1 MPINPPVR
9 AREFQV
15 LDPCLL
21 GRPVHLLPAFANRL
35 AETLGAAVASPGGRR
50 YWGAWRLAG
59 LSFERA
65 PEDRK
70 LRWLGVNGPYGMA
83 AVAFE
88 RALLLGLLEGRYAR
102 NAPSSAQRDPHAER
116 VTATEERLAATLAQQ
131 LAALLDARVAEGLA
145 ATGAEPTPL
154 SPNEASRAAVAPASA
169 PGKTEWVLRIALRA
183 PYGVP
188 AAAATAVAAEGESE
202 GESEG
207 EGERAADDAGMGS
220 APAAIASASA
230 SAPAPASQDGQIW
243 IALDHALM
251 AHVLQGLM
259 DKRAGTR
266 APRMPGEPLASSLNV
281 KLDGRLVSKEVTL
294 AALFA
299 LKVGDVIPVS
309 VGRADVLLGDARLF
323 TAAVAEHKGKLCLTS
338 FEDAE

>member
-1 MPINPPVR
+1 MPINPPAR

-35 AETLGAAVASPGGRR
+35 AETVGAAIASPGGRR

-65 PEDRK
+65 PDDQK

-83 AVAFE
+83 AIAFE

-169 PGKTEWVLRIALRA
+169 PGKAEWVLRVVLRA

-188 AAAATAVAAEGESE
+188 AAAVGDEVPTEDG
-202 GESEG
+202 
-207 EGERAADDAGMGS
+207 
-220 APAAIASASA
+220 APAPA
-230 SAPAPASQDGQIW
+230 APASQDGQIW

-251 AHVLQGLM
+251 AHILQGLM
-259 DKRAGTR
+259 DKRTGSR
-266 APRMPGEPLASSLNV
+266 GPRMPADPLASGLNV
-281 KLDGRLVSKEVTL
+281 KLDGRLLSKEVTL

-309 VGRADVLLGDARLF
+309 VGRADVLLDDARLF

>member
-35 AETLGAAVASPGGRR
+35 AETLGGAVASPAGRR

-65 PEDRK
+65 PDERG

-88 RALLLGLLEGRYAR
+88 RGLLLGLLEGRYAR
-102 NAPSSAQRDPHAER
+102 NAPVSAGRDPGTER

-131 LAALLDARVAEGLA
+131 LAGLLDVRVAEGLA
-145 ATGAEPTPL
+145 AAGAEATPV
-154 SPNEASRAAVAPASA
+154 SGAGAGRAAVVAASA
-169 PGKTEWVLRIALRA
+169 PGKAEWVLRVVLRA
-183 PYGVP
+183 PYGAP
-188 AAAATAVAAEGESE
+188 APVVVADGETPAE
-202 GESEG
+202 
-207 EGERAADDAGMGS
+207 D
-220 APAAIASASA
+220 APAAPVAV
-230 SAPAPASQDGQIW
+230 PASQDGQIW

-259 DKRAGTR
+259 ADKSGGRG
-266 APRMPGEPLASSLNV
+266 PRMPGEPLASTLNV
-281 KLDGRLVSKEVTL
+281 RLDGRLVSKEVTL

-309 VGRADVLLGDARLF
+309 VGRADVLLDEARLF

>member
-1 MPINPPVR
+1 MPINLPVR

-21 GRPVHLLPAFANRL
+21 GRPVHLLPVFANRL
-35 AETLGAAVASPGGRR
+35 AETLSAAIASPAGRR

-65 PEDRK
+65 PDERT
-70 LRWLGVNGPYGMA
+70 LRWLGVNGPFGMA

-102 NAPSSAQRDPHAER
+102 NAPSTVGRDPHAER

-131 LAALLDARVAEGLA
+131 LAGLLDERVAEGLA
-145 ATGAEPTPL
+145 AIGAEA
-154 SPNEASRAAVAPASA
+154 SPVPATGRAAVGPASA
-169 PGKTEWVLRIALRA
+169 PGKAEWVLRVVLRA
-183 PYGVP
+183 RHGVPAAPAAAEAVIETAADDAAPAVP
-188 AAAATAVAAEGESE
+188 AAAA
-202 GESEG
+202 
-207 EGERAADDAGMGS
+207 
-220 APAAIASASA
+220 AP
-230 SAPAPASQDGQIW
+230 QDGQIW

-259 DKRAGTR
+259 ADKPGGRG
-266 APRMPGEPLASSLNV
+266 PRVPGEPLAAHLHV
-281 KLDGRLVSKEVTL
+281 KLEGRLVSKEVTL
-294 AALFA
+294 AALFG
-299 LKVGDVIPVS
+299 LQVGDVIPVS
-309 VGRADVLLGDARLF
+309 VGRADVLLDDARLF

>member
-35 AETLGAAVASPGGRR
+35 AETMGAAVASPGGRR

-65 PEDRK
+65 PDDRK

-131 LAALLDARVAEGLA
+131 LAALLDARVADGLVA
-145 ATGAEPTPL
+145 AGVEPTPL
-154 SPNEASRAAVAPASA
+154 SPTDASRAAVAPASA
-169 PGKTEWVLRIALRA
+169 PGKTDWVLRIVLRA
-183 PYGVP
+183 PYGAP
-188 AAAATAVAAEGESE
+188 AAAAVVAADADG
-202 GESEG
+202 
-207 EGERAADDAGMGS
+207 AAPADDAAA
-220 APAAIASASA
+220 APVGAT
-230 SAPAPASQDGQIW
+230 APASQDGQIW

-259 DKRAGTR
+259 DKRTGARG
-266 APRMPGEPLASSLNV
+266 PRKPGEPLASGLNV

-309 VGRADVLLGDARLF
+309 VGRADVLLDDARLF